1 MEAPMLTVAI
11 LADDGQGIV
20 MMKRLSVQ
28 RSTDCGARRDIQR
41 RAILRVYCFSESL
54 TLEACEDRLTD
65 Y

>member
-1 MEAPMLTVAI
+1 LEAPMLTVAI

-28 RSTDCGARRDIQR
+28 RSTDCGARRDMQR
-41 RAILRVYCFSESL
+41 RVILRVFFSESP

>member
-1 MEAPMLTVAI
+1 
-11 LADDGQGIV
+11 

-28 RSTDCGARRDIQR
+28 RSTDCGARRDMQR
-41 RAILRVYCFSESL
+41 RVILRVYWFSESL